1 MRFLFLLTA
10 AVCLAQPAPEK
21 STLAGRVVSGATGAP
36 LKKATV
42 WLEKFAAERSVNNQP
57 SVPEV
62 ITDAEGRFTIQGVD
76 PGAYLLQA
84 RRTGY
89 LDQGYGAALPDTV
102 GPPLEIAAGE
112 ARRDLILKL
121 TPQSLVYGKIVDED
135 NDPAPG
141 AQVAVLRVSYAGG
154 HRHLV
159 DAGLSESQDDGS
171 FVVGNLKPGRYY
183 VSAFLPNMS
192 QPPSPE
198 RHIKTFYPSA
208 ADAADAQPVEVAAGA
223 EVRGIAIRLRKS
235 RVFRIRGRAL
245 IAADSTPAADLSL
258 ILQPTGRG
266 SKTYQ
271 DGRFEIEAVPPGSYW
286 LETAPQQILA
296 ARIPITVAENDVEGV
311 VFAIG
316 NGANLDCKV
325 RGADTGSIALTP
337 AGRNVDSRLE
347 LQIGAA
353 RFYNLLPVRYDIEVN
368 GLPAGSYVKGI
379 TYEGRPVVDWTVD
392 LTSGAGGELVIDV
405 SPDGGEVNG
414 KIDKPG
420 AVVQIWPSDGN
431 TARSTRS
438 GPHGEF
444 RFDSLPP
451 GDYRVIAWQDL
462 DDDLAQYAPFRAA
475 FTADASSVHVG
486 ERGHERVELRTI
498 GLDAIAAEAAKL
510 K

>member
-1 MRFLFLLTA
+1 MRFLLLLTA
-10 AVCLAQPAPEK
+10 AVSFAQPAPEK
-21 STLAGRVVSGATGAP
+21 SALTGRVVSAATGAP
-36 LKKATV
+36 LKKTTV
-42 WLEKFAAERSVNNQP
+42 WLEKFAAERNVNAAP

-62 ITDAEGRFTIQGVD
+62 ITDSEGRFTIPAVEA
-76 PGAYLLQA
+76 GAYFLQA

-89 LDQGYGAALPDTV
+89 LDQGYGASVPDTV
-102 GPPLEIAAGE
+102 GPPLEIAVGE
-112 ARRDLILKL
+112 TKRDLILKL

-183 VSAFLPNMS
+183 ISAFLPNMS
-192 QPPSPE
+192 QPPTSE

-208 ADAADAQPVEVAAGA
+208 ADANDAQPVEVAAGA
-223 EVRGIAIRLRKS
+223 EVRGVAIRLRKS
-235 RVFRIRGRAL
+235 RVFRVRGRAV
-245 IAADSTPAADLSL
+245 IAADSTPAGGVSL
-258 ILQPTGRG
+258 ILHPTGRG
-266 SKTYQ
+266 GKTLN

-286 LETAPQQILA
+286 LETAPQQALA
-296 ARIPITVAENDVEGV
+296 ARIPITVAENDVDGV
-311 VFAIG
+311 VFPIG

-337 AGRNVDSRLE
+337 VGRNLDSRLE

-353 RFYNLLPVRYDIEVN
+353 RFYNLLPVVYSIDVN

-379 TYEGRPVVDWTVD
+379 TFQGRPVVDWTVD
-392 LTSGAGGELVIDV
+392 LSSGAGGDLVVDV
-405 SPDGGEVNG
+405 SPDAGEVSG
-414 KIDKPG
+414 KVDKPG
-420 AVVQIWPSDGN
+420 VVVQIWPSDGD

-475 FTADASSVHVG
+475 FTADASTVHVG
-486 ERGHERVELRTI
+486 ERAHERVEPRTI
-498 GLDAIAAEAAKL
+498 ALDAIAAEAAKL

>member
-1 MRFLFLLTA
+1 MRFLLLLTA
-10 AVCLAQPAPEK
+10 AVSFAQPAPEK
-21 STLAGRVVSGATGAP
+21 SALAGRVVSAATGAP
-36 LKKATV
+36 LKKTTV
-42 WLEKFAAERSVNNQP
+42 WLEKFAAERVNNAP
-57 SVPEV
+57 TVSET
-62 ITDAEGRFTIQGVD
+62 ITDAEGRFTIQGVE

-89 LDQGYGAALPDTV
+89 LDQGYGAPVPDVV

-112 ARRDLILKL
+112 TKRDLVLKL

-159 DAGLSESQDDGS
+159 DAGMSESQDDGS

-192 QPPSPE
+192 QTPGPE

-223 EVRGIAIRLRKS
+223 EVRGVAIRLRKS
-235 RVFRIRGRAL
+235 RVFRVRGRAVV
-245 IAADSTPAADLSL
+245 AADSTPATDVAFL
-258 ILQPTGRG
+258 LQPLGRG
-266 SKTYQ
+266 GKTFN
-271 DGRFEIEAVPPGSYW
+271 DGRFEVEAVPPGSYW
-286 LETAPQQILA
+286 LETAPQQVLA
-296 ARIPITVAENDVEGV
+296 ARIPITVAENDVDGV
-311 VFAIG
+311 VFPIG
-316 NGANLDCKV
+316 NGAMVDCKV

-337 AGRNVDSRLE
+337 VGRNADSRLE
-347 LQIGAA
+347 LQVGAA
-353 RFYNLLPVRYDIEVN
+353 RFYHLLPVVYAIDVN

-379 TYEGRPVVDWTVD
+379 TFQGRPVVDWTVD
-392 LTSGAGGELVIDV
+392 LSTGTGGDLIVEV
-405 SPDGGEVNG
+405 SPDAAEIAG
-414 KIDKPG
+414 KVDKPG
-420 AVVQIWPSDGN
+420 AVVQVWPSDGA

-451 GDYRVIAWQDL
+451 GDYRVLAWQDL

-475 FTADASSVHVG
+475 FAADASTVHVG
-486 ERGHERVELRTI
+486 ERAHERVEPRTI
-498 GLDAIAAEAAKL
+498 ALDAIAAEAAKL